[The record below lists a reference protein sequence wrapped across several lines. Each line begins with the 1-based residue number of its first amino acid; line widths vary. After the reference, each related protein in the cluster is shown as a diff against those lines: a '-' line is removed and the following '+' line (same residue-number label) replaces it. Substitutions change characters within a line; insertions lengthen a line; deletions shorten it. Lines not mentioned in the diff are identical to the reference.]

1 MGSTLWNRLI
11 RIIAQIDMDMPKL
24 DKKNNK
30 LAQLRIRRNV
40 WKAMKLLRAI
50 GGLAN
55 EV

>member
-1 MGSTLWNRLI
+1 MGSRLWGKLI
-11 RIIAQIDMDMPKL
+11 VLIQQIEADMPKL

-50 GGLAN
+50 NGLVN